1 MDQRGTNRVTVDA
14 LPDDV
19 RRLIHFAIPSVP
31 YLEALLLMR
40 STPGQCWHAGAI
52 ARRLY
57 LGERTAADLLAAL
70 SAAGIAVQ
78 VPEGYAYQPRDDEL
92 AALLDKLALAYSRH
106 LIAISQLIH
115 SRTDAMPQ
123 QFANAFLLRR

>member
-1 MDQRGTNRVTVDA
+1 MTVDA
-14 LPDDV
+14 IPDDV
-19 RRLIHFAIPSVP
+19 RRLIQFAIPSVP

-40 STPGQCWHAGAI
+40 STPGQYWNAGAI

-78 VPEGYAYQPRDDEL
+78 GPEGYAYQPQDDEL
-92 AALLDKLALAYSRH
+92 ATLLDKLALAYSRH

-115 SRTDAMPQ
+115 SRTDAIPQ

>member
-1 MDQRGTNRVTVDA
+1 MDQRGTKRMSVDA
-14 LPDDV
+14 IPDDV

-40 STPGQCWHAGAI
+40 STPGHCWDAGAI
-52 ARRLY
+52 AQRLY

-70 SAAGIAVQ
+70 SAAGIAARR
-78 VPEGYAYQPRDDEL
+78 PEGYAYQPHDDEL
-92 AALLDKLALAYSRH
+92 AALLDKLAHAYSRH

-115 SRTDAMPQ
+115 SRTEAMPQ